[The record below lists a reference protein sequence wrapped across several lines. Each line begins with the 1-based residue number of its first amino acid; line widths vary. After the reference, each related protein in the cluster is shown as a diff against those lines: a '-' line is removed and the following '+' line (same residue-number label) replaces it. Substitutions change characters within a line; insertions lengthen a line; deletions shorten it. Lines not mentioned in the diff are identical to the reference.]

1 MMVAMMHPKGDWI
14 INKLNKNELKEVMK
28 FIWEDMATK

>member
-28 FIWEDMATK
+28 FI